1 MRKPTDNGIPST
13 LDTENRPKNRIQVS
27 REAKSVSFFV
37 NLTKKF
43 LQAEEEVELS
53 GLGLAVTPAVTVA
66 EILRNREYVVIKK
79 IRTSLEERPG
89 ERRWAIPKARIQIW
103 VAKSDKFHQLI
114 AREQEALQSQTLV

>member
-1 MRKPTDNGIPST
+1 LQIDAKNQSSIVITDRADASFLILVVLTTFFSGCVMRKPTDNGIPST

-53 GLGLAVTPAVTVA
+53 GLGL
-66 EILRNREYVVIKK
+66 
-79 IRTSLEERPG
+79 G
-89 ERRWAIPKARIQIW
+89 E
-103 VAKSDKFHQLI
+103 
-114 AREQEALQSQTLV
+114 